1 MSLFFIIHGWIFYE
15 HISCEIYIYKS
26 QYYMLWI
33 KFQQGRGIDSALCE
47 SATICYRITRRYFM
61 IYKVCP
67 GYIDVRQTVLVLL
80 TMAGLFLDRPRISE
94 TRGVY
99 DSG

>member
-1 MSLFFIIHGWIFYE
+1 MSEGPSNMLTQWCVLP
-15 HISCEIYIYKS
+15 SLTNTVKS
-26 QYYMLWI
+26 SM
-33 KFQQGRGIDSALCE
+33 
-47 SATICYRITRRYFM
+47 FM
-61 IYKVCP
+61 HAHPVHSPWLP
-67 GYIDVRQTVLVLL
+67 GYINVAQTVLVLL